1 MHKHRAE
8 LCEACQKGVCFNR
21 DKNAMN
27 ANRIKE
33 NTGHVSHSSEEESDE
48 KEELKPKEVK
58 VYKHQDY
65 SNW

>member
-1 MHKHRAE
+1 
-8 LCEACQKGVCFNR
+8 
-21 DKNAMN
+21 MN

-58 VYKHQDY
+58 VYKH
-65 SNW
+65 